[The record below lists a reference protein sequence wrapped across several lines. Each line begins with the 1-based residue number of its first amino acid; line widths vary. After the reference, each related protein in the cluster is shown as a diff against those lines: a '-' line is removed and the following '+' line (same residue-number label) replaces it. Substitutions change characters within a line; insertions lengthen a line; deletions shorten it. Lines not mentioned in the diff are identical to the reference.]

1 MIGLDTD
8 LLMLLEENDALVSLT
23 YERETSSE
31 AHIYFQ
37 ENYLNV
43 ETKSESVV
51 IEDFIDLQ
59 VPLIIIDRGYE
70 EWNIHK

>member
-1 MIGLDTD
+1 MVGLDTD

-37 ENYLNV
+37 ENYLHV
-43 ETKSESVV
+43 ETTSESVL
-51 IEDFIDLQ
+51 IEEFIDLQ
-59 VPLIIIDRGYE
+59 VPLITIDRGYE